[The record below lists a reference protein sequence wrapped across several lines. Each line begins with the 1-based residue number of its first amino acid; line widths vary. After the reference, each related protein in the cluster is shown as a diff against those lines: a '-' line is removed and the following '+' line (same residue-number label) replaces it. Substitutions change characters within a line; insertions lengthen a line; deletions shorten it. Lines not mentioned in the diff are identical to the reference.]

1 MLPARATPLCAA
13 LLCVAAACGGC
24 GGKGGPGDAKGRAS
38 LTPKFA
44 PDPEARS
51 TPSTT
56 TTPGDGPGGSTSS
69 TTSSGR
75 DARTTT
81 TTAATAVAVTT
92 ASIADKLGDR
102 TPSVDPPPPWSDL
115 AGAVLTRRA
124 EGYELRVRLGGG
136 SAPSSTD
143 ADHTMNV
150 ASFYDVDG
158 DGTIDFEVWANL
170 ASSGWGTSYFDRP
183 GSRALF
189 QDKSGVAVS
198 VEGDALVLRFPFS
211 HLGFAERFRWSVA
224 SEWGRYEVLG
234 TTATA
239 RDDAPDNDAAAR
251 FPG

>member
-1 MLPARATPLCAA
+1 MRAKPLCAA
-13 LLCVAAACGGC
+13 LLCLAAACGN
-24 GGKGGPGDAKGRAS
+24 KGSDDAKGKAG
-38 LTPKFA
+38 LTPRFP
-44 PDPEARS
+44 PDSQAAGP
-51 TPSTT
+51 TSTT
-56 TTPGDGPGGSTSS
+56 TTTQADGPGGSAGT

-75 DARTTT
+75 GARTTT
-81 TTAATAVAVTT
+81 TTTAAAAGAVTT
-92 ASIADKLGDR
+92 ASITDKTGDR
-102 TPSVDPPPPWSDL
+102 TPSLDPPPPWSDL
-115 AGAVLTRRA
+115 TGATLTRA
-124 EGYELRVRLGGG
+124 PEGYELRVRLGGG
-136 SAPSSTD
+136 SAPSTTD
-143 ADHTMNV
+143 GDHTMNV

-183 GSRALF
+183 GGRSMF

-198 VEGDALVLRFPFS
+198 TEGDALVLRFPLT